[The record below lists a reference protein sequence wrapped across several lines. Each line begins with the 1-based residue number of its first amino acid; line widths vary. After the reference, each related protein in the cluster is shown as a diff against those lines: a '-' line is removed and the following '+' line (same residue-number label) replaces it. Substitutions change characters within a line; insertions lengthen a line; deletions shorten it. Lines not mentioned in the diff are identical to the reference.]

1 MTDASIPP
9 AHAAVGEFSD
19 AALRLRALLPSVY
32 GQHRVDTSE
41 GRLRVLSYSGPLLAA
56 PDVDANADDAVQAS
70 TDALAKAG
78 VRADVER
85 NPADGWGVIVAP
97 HTPQDAHRLI
107 DAVIG
112 HRPRSTQV
120 LLKLVVMMRQHGFSS
135 PDEVE
140 AWGDMVRE
148 VRLTLEDTRKVRVAL
163 GGPNE
168 ELVLYDRELYAFAD
182 SFSQMLTDK
191 LGGDRIEVAAYP
203 SRGEF
208 CSDCIDELLA
218 LSPLSLDQAEVLV
231 SALAAALPGTAGEA
245 A

>member
-1 MTDASIPP
+1 M
-9 AHAAVGEFSD
+9 
-19 AALRLRALLPSVY
+19 
-32 GQHRVDTSE
+32 
-41 GRLRVLSYSGPLLAA
+41 LSYSGPLLAA
-56 PDVDANADDAVQAS
+56 PDIDANADDAVQAS
-70 TDALAKAG
+70 TGALAKAG

-112 HRPRSTQV
+112 SRPRYHEV

-140 AWGDMVRE
+140 MCGDMVRD
-148 VRLTLEDTRKVRVAL
+148 VRFNLEDARKIRVAL
-163 GGPNE
+163 GGPDE
-168 ELVLYDRELYAFAD
+168 ELVLYDSELYAFTD
-182 SFSQMLTDK
+182 SFSQMLTAQ
-191 LGGDRIEVAAYP
+191 LGGDRIEVDAYP

-208 CSDCIDELLA
+208 CTDCIDELLA

-231 SALAAALPGTAGEA
+231 SALAAALPGTTGEA